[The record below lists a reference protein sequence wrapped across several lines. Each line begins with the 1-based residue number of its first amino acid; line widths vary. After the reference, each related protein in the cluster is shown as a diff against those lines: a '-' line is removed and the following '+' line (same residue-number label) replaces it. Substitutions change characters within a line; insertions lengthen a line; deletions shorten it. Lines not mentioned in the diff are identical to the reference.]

1 MLPNARA
8 HDRNLHT
15 DGDETGTAG
24 ERSYLL
30 VERYDRRHDGKRWR
44 RLHQEDFCQAL
55 GRPPAAKCQNN
66 DRGLKDHHWPTWSA

>member
-1 MLPNARA
+1 M
-8 HDRNLHT
+8 
-15 DGDETGTAG
+15 
-24 ERSYLL
+24 